1 MLIHEHT
8 LQRSDLR
15 VYILGIIKD
24 IDVSVTNPLRQSYVS
39 KTAAGTPPS
48 AADRYAAEEKTPIYV
63 PLCEKAETTFVPCSM
78 DCYGNWGKEG
88 IKFVRELAAARA
100 ALSSGLGAHVYERRI
115 IQQCSV
121 ALMISN
127 ARAIAKGRS
136 FHAAEARPCMADD
149 ASDGESDDDED
160 YERLDTAALEWE
172 QRDNVEAP
180 AHDIDDGTRYEG
192 AIDVSTLGA
201 GVLAKLASGA
211 NPRIPPMRALA
222 ELAKR
227 TDDLGGEPR
236 SPRARVQWISEAQRL
251 DHLTHTVL
259 NAWRLQVD
267 DVNDDSDAEAGEDGG
282 GVTHDTPVPSTES
295 AEHQNRRGSDGDP
308 DAISAKAE
316 AQMLLFLEEM
326 EQVQHEP

>member
-1 MLIHEHT
+1 
-8 LQRSDLR
+8 
-15 VYILGIIKD
+15 
-24 IDVSVTNPLRQSYVS
+24 
-39 KTAAGTPPS
+39 
-48 AADRYAAEEKTPIYV
+48 
-63 PLCEKAETTFVPCSM
+63 
-78 DCYGNWGKEG
+78 
-88 IKFVRELAAARA
+88 
-100 ALSSGLGAHVYERRI
+100 
-115 IQQCSV
+115 
-121 ALMISN
+121 MISN

-251 DHLTHTVL
+251 DDLTHTVL

-267 DVNDDSDAEAGEDGG
+267 DVNDDSDAEAGE
-282 GVTHDTPVPSTES
+282 V
-295 AEHQNRRGSDGDP
+295 
-308 DAISAKAE
+308 
-316 AQMLLFLEEM
+316 
-326 EQVQHEP
+326 